1 MKENYIIYDYRND
14 VERVVQMTATQA
26 KAIAWLFD
34 NFDFVDDWCLE
45 KASDYEAEEV
55 DE

>member
-1 MKENYIIYDYRND
+1 MKENYIIYDYNND
-14 VERVVQMTATQA
+14 VERVVKMTATQA

-34 NFDFVDDWCLE
+34 TFNFCGWCIE

>member
-1 MKENYIIYDYRND
+1 MKENYVIYDYRND
-14 VERVVQMTATQA
+14 VERVVKMTAPQA

-34 NFDFVDDWCLE
+34 NFDFVGGWGIE

>member
-1 MKENYIIYDYRND
+1 MKENYVIYDYNND
-14 VERVVQMTATQA
+14 VEHVVKMTTAQA

-34 NFDFVDDWCLE
+34 NFCSFGDWCIE
-45 KASDYEAEEV
+45 KASDYDAKEV

>member
-1 MKENYIIYDYRND
+1 MKENYVIYDSRDD
-14 VERVVQMTATQA
+14 VERVVKMTAAQA

-34 NFDFVDDWCLE
+34 NFNFCDWCIE
-45 KASDYEAEEV
+45 KANDYEGEEV